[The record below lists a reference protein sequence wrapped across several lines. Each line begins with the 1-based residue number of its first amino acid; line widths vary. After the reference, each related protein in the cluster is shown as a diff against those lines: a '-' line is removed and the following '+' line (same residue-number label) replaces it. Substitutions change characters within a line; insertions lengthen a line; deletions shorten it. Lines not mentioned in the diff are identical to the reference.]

1 MKSVVDGLM
10 DYLDNVIKHGPQNGE
25 SQEEFN
31 KRVERIEAEL
41 YDEQRAESD
50 FGWESDWFASEM
62 NDYDAWGN
70 ID

>member
-1 MKSVVDGLM
+1 MKSAVEGLI
-10 DYLDNVIKHGPQNGE
+10 DYLDDVIKHGPQKGE

-31 KRVERIEAEL
+31 KRVEKIEAEL
-41 YDEQRAESD
+41 YGEQCAEED
-50 FGWESDWFASEM
+50 FGWEADWFASEM